1 MQFNNVEDNLRTFI
15 DTIKESNPN
24 IYLDSLLTLIVS
36 FVNILKES
44 IENED
49 IKDINWENPS
59 IKLDYLISTD
69 ETSNEIIF
77 LKQPKT
83 NNFVENTIG
92 KHYID
97 VFKAITKGIYIVKIK
112 NNSVRNIPDSVLKE
126 FKELDYE
133 KQIIAIDRYLKITPL
148 IIRPNI
154 AKPGLTIN
162 VHPLTIDKNLNQK
175 FFSVSLN
182 IDINNFKPSKWS
194 EKTLREFWKTIIEHI
209 LSKPSEIKSE
219 NILNSD
225 FISLPTPDMKPIN
238 NTNKLIKTS
247 LHTELQ
253 KFGKKP
259 KKYQSSIF
267 DMLDPIDEETKKD
280 ITGYQINVVGI
291 ENTQAQ
297 NQALFAI
304 QKLLDQT
311 GYKGNIKGNQLNSD
325 DNSFKFNGTLPYL
338 KFTFSDYLEAYGVNK
353 KKTSRG
359 KMEYNSNERSESIKA
374 LNELSQKKYIFYYA
388 RKYWKDGKEL
398 FDVIKTVRPIFNII
412 EGYEAVEDS
421 DINIMNT
428 GETSDS
434 LNEKL
439 KVIAIEPCPILVDQ
453 IDTYFVL
460 KPANCYEEIK
470 LLVGKTS
477 KYVPL
482 FIDFLRAEVAKR
494 EINSR
499 KNDINWTMEFNYE
512 TLAHKLRMEG
522 FIKAKQT
529 KRIKQSLEK
538 CYKIASQLGYLINYQ
553 TIKGS
558 NMEIEQLSLNPDKFK
573 RVKEI
578 DEERKKVELI

>member
-1 MQFNNVEDNLRTFI
+1 MQLNQTDDNLITFI
-15 DTIKESNPN
+15 DKIKENNPN
-24 IYLDSLLTLIVS
+24 INSLLTLM
-36 FVNILKES
+36 VNFITILRES
-44 IENED
+44 IENKN
-49 IKDINWENPS
+49 IKDISWDNPS
-59 IKLDYLISTD
+59 IKLEYLISTD
-69 ETSNEIIF
+69 ETSKEIIF
-77 LKQPKT
+77 LKPHSI
-83 NNFVENTIG
+83 NSFIENTVER
-92 KHYID
+92 HYID
-97 VFKAITKGIYIVKIK
+97 TFKSITKGIYIIK
-112 NNSVRNIPDSVLKE
+112 EKNSSTRNIPDSILEE
-126 FKELDYE
+126 FKKLPYE
-133 KQIIAIDRYLKITPL
+133 EQIIAIDNYLKIDPL
-148 IIRPNI
+148 IIRPNNN
-154 AKPGLTIN
+154 KPGLTITIY
-162 VHPLTIDKNLNQK
+162 PLIIDKDTNQK
-175 FFSVSLN
+175 FFSVLLHV
-182 IDINNFKPSKWS
+182 DINSFKPSKWT
-194 EKTLREFWKTIIEHI
+194 EKTKNEFWTTIIDYI
-209 LSKPSEIKSE
+209 LKISSDSISE
-219 NILNSD
+219 NTFSPE
-225 FISLPTPDMKPIN
+225 FVSLPTPKMISVN
-238 NTNKLIKTS
+238 TTNKLIKTS

-259 KKYQSSIF
+259 KKNQSSLF
-267 DMLDPIDEETKKD
+267 DLLDPIDEETKKD

-311 GYKGNIKGNQLNSD
+311 GYKGNIKGKQLSTD
-325 DNSFKFNGTLPYL
+325 DNSFKFNGNLPFL
-338 KFTFSDYLEAYGVNK
+338 KFTFSDYLEAYGVTK
-353 KKTSRG
+353 RKTPRG
-359 KMEYNSNERSESIKA
+359 KMEYNSNERAESLKA
-374 LNELSQKKYIFYYA
+374 LTELSQKKYIFYYA

-412 EGYEAVEDS
+412 EGYEAIENS
-421 DINIMNT
+421 EINIMNT
-428 GETSDS
+428 GETSES

-439 KVIAIEPCPILVDQ
+439 KIIAIEPCPILVDQ

-499 KNDINWTMEFNYE
+499 GNDIDWLLELNYE

-529 KRIKQSLEK
+529 KRIRETLDK
-538 CYKIASQLGYLINYQ
+538 CYTIASQLGYLLDYKTIN
-553 TIKGS
+553 GS
-558 NMEIEQLSLNPDKFK
+558 NLEIERLSLNPDKFK

>member
-1 MQFNNVEDNLRTFI
+1 MQFNSVEDNLTTFI
-15 DTIKESNPN
+15 DTIKENNPN

-49 IKDINWENPS
+49 IKDINWEKPF
-59 IKLDYLISTD
+59 IKLDYLISKD

-77 LKQPKT
+77 LKQPSI
-83 NNFVENTIG
+83 NDFVENTIG

-97 VFKAITKGIYIVKIK
+97 VFKAITKGIYIIK
-112 NNSVRNIPDSVLKE
+112 ENNSSVRNIPDSILNE
-126 FKELDYE
+126 FKELAYE
-133 KQIIAIDRYLKITPL
+133 KQIIAIDNYLKITPL
-148 IIRPNI
+148 ILRPNT

-162 VHPLTIDKNLNQK
+162 VYPLIIDKNLNQK
-175 FFSVSLN
+175 FFSVLLS
-182 IDINNFKPSKWS
+182 IDVNSFKPSKWS
-194 EKTLREFWKTIIEHI
+194 EKTLAEFWKTIIDHI
-209 LSKPSEIKSE
+209 LSKSPETISD
-219 NILNSD
+219 NLLNSD
-225 FISLPTPDMKPIN
+225 FISLPTPNMKPVN
-238 NTNKLIKTS
+238 NINKLIKTS

-259 KKYQSSIF
+259 KKNQSSIF

-325 DNSFKFNGTLPYL
+325 DNSFKFNGHLPYL
-338 KFTFSDYLEAYGVNK
+338 KFTFSDYLEAYGVTK
-353 KKTSRG
+353 RKTPRG

-374 LNELSQKKYIFYYA
+374 LNELSQKRYIFYYA
-388 RKYWKDGKEL
+388 RKYWKDDKEL
-398 FDVIKTVRPIFNII
+398 FDVIKTVRPIFNIV
-412 EGYEAVEDS
+412 EGYEALEDS

-439 KVIAIEPCPILVDQ
+439 RVIAIEPCPILVDQ

-499 KNDINWTMEFNYE
+499 KNDIDWILELNYE
-512 TLAHKLRMEG
+512 TLAHKLRMES

-529 KRIKQSLEK
+529 KRIRQTLEK
-538 CYKIASQLGYLINYQ
+538 CYKIASELGYLLNYKTIN
-553 TIKGS
+553 GS

-578 DEERKKVELI
+578 DEERKKVELT